1 MADGKLSLLCK
12 LFSILPGNCGA
23 FYKNMNYGSTGE
35 LKNTTAW
42 ADLCCGVEEARQ
54 NGLSAA
60 WISIT

>member
-1 MADGKLSLLCK
+1 
-12 LFSILPGNCGA
+12 
-23 FYKNMNYGSTGE
+23 MNYGSTGE